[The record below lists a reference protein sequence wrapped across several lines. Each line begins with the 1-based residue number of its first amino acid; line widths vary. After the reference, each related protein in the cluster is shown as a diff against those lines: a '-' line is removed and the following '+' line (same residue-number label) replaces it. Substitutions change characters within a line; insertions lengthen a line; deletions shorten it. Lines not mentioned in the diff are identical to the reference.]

1 MAYYDRDQ
9 PLATGIGVLKTML
22 GAYVLFIVGI
32 CIAAAKQAG
41 TVEEDPA
48 AIESEYQEPYTVIE
62 CNGKTFVID
71 TASYDN
77 FMNSP
82 ATTTVFVDTMSE
94 EQTQTVVSKDEL
106 HEIQRCDSYEEAAE
120 YIANLDVTM
129 PRLK

>member
-1 MAYYDRDQ
+1 MAYYDREQ

-22 GAYVLFIVGI
+22 GAYFLIIAGI
-32 CIAAAKQAG
+32 CYAASKNGG

-48 AIESEYQEPYTVIE
+48 VIESEYQEPYTVVE
-62 CNGKTFVID
+62 CNGRTFAID
-71 TASYDN
+71 TASYDT

-106 HEIQRCDSYEEAAE
+106 HEIQRFDSYEDAVT
-120 YIANLDVTM
+120 YISELDVTM